1 MLVSVIM
8 SAYNCEKT
16 VGNAILSIIDQT
28 YKDIEIIIINDAST
42 DNTLNEILKVTK
54 NLNNIKVHSNKK
66 NLGLAKSLNYA
77 VNLSHGELLA
87 RMDSDDISY
96 KNRIETQVKKMKL
109 NSEIDV
115 LGANADFFFKGKLL
129 YKTKMATSSKLIS
142 NQILKKIHSSIQL

>member
-16 VGNAILSIIDQT
+16 VENAILSIIDQT

-66 NLGLAKSLNYA
+66 NLGLAKA
-77 VNLSHGELLA
+77 
-87 RMDSDDISY
+87 
-96 KNRIETQVKKMKL
+96 
-109 NSEIDV
+109 
-115 LGANADFFFKGKLL
+115 
-129 YKTKMATSSKLIS
+129 
-142 NQILKKIHSSIQL
+142 